1 VLAAGAATRYGGPK
15 QVELLPAVLAALGRT
30 SIDEVVV
37 VEGAYP
43 LDGLHDRIVRCSDW
57 AIGPGASLRCGLAAL
72 DSHVTHA
79 LIVLADGPA
88 LDPQAVERLLEHAGD
103 APVLAASYDG
113 NRSHPLLLARSAW
126 QAIPDEGGRA
136 LAVKLV
142 DCSDLAPPGDVDF
155 PPLRPEDQEQLG
167 RVSGLV
173 RDVLGSEA
181 LGAYLLGS
189 AVLGG
194 LRPQSDLDVLVVAAR
209 STTREEKQRFV
220 DRLLAIS
227 GHSAPEG
234 QWRRVELTIV
244 VAAEIKPWRFPPRFD
259 FQYGDWLRAE
269 FEGGNL
275 EPWPTTTSPDLAS
288 LLTIVLLGNAPVFG
302 PPPSALIDPVPP
314 ADVIVATTGDV
325 GSLLGRLG
333 DDTRNV
339 ILTLARI
346 WSTAATGAIRSK
358 EAAAGWALERLP
370 DDQRAVLTRARDAYA
385 GDEEERWDDRQ
396 GQVRSY
402 AAYVVAEIERLTL

>member
-1 VLAAGAATRYGGPK
+1 MLAAGASTRYGGAK
-15 QVELLPAVLAALGRT
+15 QRELLPAVLARSSARAST
-30 SIDEVVV
+30 RSSSSK
-37 VEGAYP
+37 GAHP
-43 LDGLHDRIVRCSDW
+43 LDGCAIAIVRCGDW
-57 AIGPGASLRCGLAAL
+57 AAGPGASLRCGLAAL
-72 DSHVTHA
+72 GDDVTHA
-79 LIVLADGPA
+79 VVVLADGPE
-88 LDPQAVERLLEHAGD
+88 LDPRAVERLLEHADD
-103 APVLAASYDG
+103 APILPRPTTATAAT
-113 NRSHPLLLARSAW
+113 RSLLARSAW

-136 LAVKLV
+136 LAATLV
-142 DCSDLAPPGDVDF
+142 DCSDLAPPGDVDVR
-155 PPLRPEDQEQLG
+155 PLRLEDQEQLG

-173 RDVLGSEA
+173 RDVLGSDA

-209 STTREEKQRFV
+209 STTREEKKRLV

-227 GHSAPEG
+227 GHRAPEG

-244 VAAEIKPWRFPPRFD
+244 VAATIKPWRFPPRFD

-269 FEGGNL
+269 FEGGNF

-302 PPPSALIDPVPP
+302 PPPSTLIDPVPP
-314 ADVIVATTGDV
+314 ADVIAATTGDV
-325 GSLLGRLG
+325 GSLLGRLEE
-333 DDTRNV
+333 DTRNV

-358 EAAAGWALERLP
+358 DAAAGWALERLP
-370 DDQRAVLTRARDAYA
+370 QDQRAVLARARAEYA
-385 GDEEERWDDRQ
+385 ADEEERWDDLR

-402 AAYVVAEIERLTL
+402 AAHVVAEIERLVP